1 MHPYLMSQV
10 ASEHIED
17 MRKRATAARRARQAR
32 GARRGLHAPAAA
44 SRPQPCPALTI
55 QPA

>member
-1 MHPYLMSQV
+1 MHPYLMSQI

-44 SRPQPCPALTI
+44 SRPQPCPDLTI
-55 QPA
+55 RPA

>member
-1 MHPYLMSQV
+1 MHPYLMSQI

-17 MRKRATAARRARQAR
+17 MRKRATAARYARQAR
-32 GARRGLHAPAAA
+32 GARRSQHAPAAA
-44 SRPQPCPALTI
+44 SRPQPCPDLTI